1 MSCAGSE
8 APLCT
13 HVRGRRRVA
22 SRLRASPPSFRP
34 EAKHVRKGCRTST
47 QAHSPVNCA
56 AGSTARRSGGQPT
69 LYSTAATATR
79 AEARRQ
85 DHLSCSFMTASDSCF
100 VHVTTSADASLKSS
114 VKGSL
119 RLFRTIPCLHEASL
133 LGEARQ
139 QDIHCVVLPTKP
151 PVGGVWPAVSRWRLV
166 LLRLEPTTS
175 FTWVDRF
182 ACAPELA

>member
-34 EAKHVRKGCRTST
+34 EAKNVRKGCRTST

-100 VHVTTSADASLKSS
+100 VHVTTSADASLRSS

-119 RLFRTIPCLHEASL
+119 MVRHRKPSTVSYDSVPPRRLPLEASGQLFRDGAWFFCVLNPQPLSHGSTASRAL
-133 LGEARQ
+133 L
-139 QDIHCVVLPTKP
+139 
-151 PVGGVWPAVSRWRLV
+151 S
-166 LLRLEPTTS
+166 
-175 FTWVDRF
+175 
-182 ACAPELA
+182 